1 MKALVVSMF
10 TFAGSMLVA
19 IFAMCLS
26 PACTKQQAVDVTT
39 AIVNVAA
46 DVCQLAPQVLPPGTP
61 AGSLVGLLCPLVSN
75 PNQLVAV
82 IVSAAGWESMK
93 AEIASRKAKP

>member
-1 MKALVVSMF
+1 MKRLYLFLACSFYFVTASDL
-10 TFAGSMLVA
+10 
-19 IFAMCLS
+19 
-26 PACTKQQAVDVTT
+26 ACTKQQAVDVTT

-93 AEIASRKAKP
+93 AELASRLKDAGK